1 MDMMPLIYQM
11 CAARLAQSSDPAAAQ
26 LLARINSADG
36 GAPPD
41 LRELVQSMAG
51 NNPTM
56 QFLAQHLETLRA
68 SPAEAQ
74 GVTIEGVAEPSDSDD
89 PGAAAALLELRAQ
102 VDSMFE
108 ELTMLRR
115 RNEALALALGA
126 CPACWGED
134 SQCRFCRGQG
144 VPGFSRPDTAAFL
157 HYVVPAGKTWRFF
170 RGLENNGSRVA
181 KARAGPG

>member
-26 LLARINSADG
+26 LLARMNSADG
-36 GAPPD
+36 GTPPD
-41 LRELVQSMAG
+41 LRELVQSMAA
-51 NNPTM
+51 NNPAM
-56 QFLAQHLETLRA
+56 QFLAQHLETVRT
-68 SPAEAQ
+68 PAEEQ
-74 GVTIEGVAEPSDSDD
+74 GGTIEGVAEPSDGDD
-89 PGAAAALLELRAQ
+89 AGAAVALLELRAQ

-108 ELTMLRR
+108 ELTILRR
-115 RNEALALALGA
+115 RNEDLALALGA

-134 SQCRFCRGQG
+134 NQCRYCRGQG

-170 RGLENNGSRVA
+170 RGVENNGSRAA
-181 KARAGPG
+181 KARAGTG

>member
-11 CAARLAQSSDPAAAQ
+11 CAARLAQSNDPAAAQ
-26 LLARINSADG
+26 LLARMNSTDG
-36 GAPPD
+36 SALPD
-41 LRELVQSMAG
+41 LREFVQSMAG
-51 NNPTM
+51 SNPAM

-68 SPAEAQ
+68 SPAEEQ
-74 GVTIEGVAEPSDSDD
+74 GVTIEGVAEPSDGDD

-115 RNEALALALGA
+115 RNEDLALALGA

-144 VPGFSRPDTAAFL
+144 APGFSRPDTAAFL
-157 HYVVPAGKTWRFF
+157 HYVVPAGKTWRLF
-170 RGLENNGSRVA
+170 RGVESNVPHS
-181 KARAGPG
+181 ARARREAG